1 MKVMWTKKYA
11 IADVGDTE
19 SELAQAVLKSNV
31 EPLEDAMFD
40 SVEEALD
47 GIKAEE
53 EKVGRIAR
61 VIKIG
66 DVVYV
71 RCDDVL
77 RKNFTFKICL
87 VEIAEEM

>member
-1 MKVMWTKKYA
+1 MKVMWTEKYA

-19 SELAQAVLKSNV
+19 SEFAQAVLKSNV

-53 EKVGRIAR
+53 EKVGRIVR
-61 VIKIG
+61 IIKID

-71 RCDDVL
+71 KCAGLL
-77 RKNFTFKICL
+77 RKDSMFKICL